1 MLLALASAVNGK
13 PASSHSVA
21 RTVPVVVAAADLPAG
36 HLLVRHDLTVA
47 RWPATLGVAAVRGD
61 PAGLI
66 GRRLAGPVG
75 AGEAITGPRLIGRD
89 LAAGLPRRLVAAAI
103 TLGDEHAVELVRPG
117 DRVDLLE
124 TEQPLDPLVAG
135 PTRSTGSSDVADL
148 ATGVSVLAVLPA
160 STSSDAEL
168 VVAVDRLT
176 AVRITRDSSTHV
188 FTAVVV
194 PP

>member
-1 MLLALASAVNGK
+1 MLLAVASAVNGK
-13 PASSHSVA
+13 PASSRSVA
-21 RTVPVVVAAADLPAG
+21 HTVPVVVAAADLPAG

-47 RWPATLGVAAVRGD
+47 RWPAELRVAAARGD
-61 PAGLI
+61 PASLI

-75 AGEAITGPRLIGRD
+75 AGEPITGTRLIGTD
-89 LAAGLPRRLVAAAI
+89 LAAGLPHRLVAAAI

-117 DRVDLLE
+117 DRVDLLD
-124 TEQPLDPLVAG
+124 TERPIDPLAG
-135 PTRSTGSSDVADL
+135 GPTGSSDVTDL

-160 STSSDAEL
+160 SASSDAEL

>member
-1 MLLALASAVNGK
+1 VLFALAGAVNGQR
-13 PASSHSVA
+13 ASSRSVA

-36 HLLVRHDLTVA
+36 HQLARHDLTVA
-47 RWPATLGVAAVRGD
+47 RWPPGLPPAASRGD
-61 PAGLI
+61 PSGLI

-75 AGEAITGPRLIGRD
+75 AGEAITGTRLIGAD
-89 LAAGLPRRLVAAAI
+89 LAAGLGRRLVAAAI
-103 TLGDEHAVELVRPG
+103 ELGDEHAVELVRPG

-124 TEQPLDPLVAG
+124 TERPVDPLAGGSTG
-135 PTRSTGSSDVADL
+135 PTDVTDL

-160 STSSDAEL
+160 TPSAAAEL

-176 AVRITRDSSTHV
+176 AVRITRDSATQL